1 MNKRERKERTNG
13 RRKRK
18 KKTEG
23 ENGRRK
29 RKDRMRERSGRREL
43 KKKMGGSSGDRY
55 GKVQGVRILLIHR
68 ERKLNLVRRRVKSGR
83 EARLKG
89 NFP

>member
-1 MNKRERKERTNG
+1 MRENGKRER
-13 RRKRK
+13 
-18 KKTEG
+18 TEE

-43 KKKMGGSSGDRY
+43 KKKMEGSSGDRY

-68 ERKLNLVRRRVKSGR
+68 ERKLNLMRRWVKSR
-83 EARLKG
+83 RDARLKG

>member
-1 MNKRERKERTNG
+1 MNERKRKERTG
-13 RRKRK
+13 
-18 KKTEG
+18 EG
-23 ENGRRK
+23 N
-29 RKDRMRERSGRREL
+29 GRREL

-55 GKVQGVRILLIHR
+55 GKVQGVLILLIHR
-68 ERKLNLVRRRVKSGR
+68 ERKLNLMQQRVKSRR